1 MVDESL
7 IEKIPALEVAGG
19 RTYNVL
25 SLDGTDG
32 INGLE
37 KIPEKLLYS
46 LVKCEYI
53 YADMAFVRYTNPD
66 RSTIGFRIPKKN
78 LGIINYLNRPLN

>member
-25 SLDGTDG
+25 SLDNTSPKD
-32 INGLE
+32 IS
-37 KIPEKLLYS
+37 KKLLYS
-46 LVKCEYI
+46 IVKCEYI

-78 LGIINYLNRPLN
+78 LGVINDLNRPLN

>member
-7 IEKIPALEVAGG
+7 IEKIPASKVAAG

-25 SLDGTDG
+25 SLDNTKV
-32 INGLE
+32 E
-37 KIPEKLLYS
+37 KISEKLLYS

-53 YADMAFVRYTNPD
+53 YADMAFVRYTEPNG
-66 RSTIGFRIPKKN
+66 STIGFHIPQKD
-78 LGIINYLNRPLN
+78 LGIIHYLNRPLN

>member
-7 IEKIPALEVAGG
+7 IEKIPALEIAGG

-25 SLDGTDG
+25 SLDNTSPKD
-32 INGLE
+32 
-37 KIPEKLLYS
+37 IPEKLLYS

-53 YADMAFVRYTNPD
+53 YVDMAFVRYIEPNG
-66 RSTIGFRIPKKN
+66 STIGFRIPQKD
-78 LGIINYLNRPLN
+78 LGIIHHLNRPLN